1 VGHTKNIHTE
11 LAVIGGGPAG
21 ICAAISAAHLGISTI
36 LVGNRPVLGGNSSSE
51 IRVWTR
57 GATGAGN
64 LYAEEMGVWGRLK
77 LENLYRNPDANPVFW
92 DEILLDAVL
101 REKKIELY
109 LNTDAVALSMNEGQ
123 ITRVTA
129 YQQGTEEVLSICA
142 AYYIDATGDG
152 SIAAK
157 AGIPWYMGEERLTSG
172 DSHPLGDPGIMG
184 NSILYYTRRED
195 HPVRFVPPDYAYSM
209 DEIQRMLDQ
218 GGRIIN
224 ETSSGSDCW
233 WFEYG
238 GTLDTIRDAQTI
250 AVELKRLVLGVWN
263 YIKNSGRFH
272 ADCYTLEWLG
282 SLPGKR
288 ESRRMEAAYRLRDVD
303 LLENS
308 RFPDGAF
315 YGGWYMDFHPAGGI
329 RDSQK
334 ANCIQIPVHVYQIP
348 LRCLY
353 HPSVPNLLFA
363 GRIIGTEREA
373 FVSSRIMNT
382 CALSGQAA
390 GTLASACLSRGR
402 PPAELDGEDIEH
414 IRQTLLRED
423 MFIPGV
429 KAADPLNMTAPAR
442 ISASSWHTGGAVPSG
457 TWMAISGSAF
467 LVFPGLGGRRLRV
480 KVRADRILSLTG
492 ELFSDMLPSRL
503 LRGRSEG
510 RFQWDLFPGET
521 DLELIVPEAC
531 EGRFCTLLLADAEGA
546 SLALAKGD
554 RTGFLCGRVEE
565 PVYRPPM
572 AAYSP
577 DAGKALYGPA
587 QLCNG
592 YSRPWGGPNQWRAA
606 DEDGAPWIRLDW
618 EEPIRAKELRLC
630 FDPDLSAELPSSR
643 TRQWEAG
650 HHFAPRAGMPGQLV
664 KSFRIEALKET
675 GEWIPLRQEGNNY
688 QRMVVIPLPEEQ
700 SVVALRIQLDGTWG
714 GESPAVYEIRVI
726 RR

>member
-1 VGHTKNIHTE
+1 MKHIHTE

-21 ICAAISAAHLGISTI
+21 ICAAISAARLGISTVLI
-36 LVGNRPVLGGNSSSE
+36 GNRPVLGGNSSSE

-64 LYAEEMGVWGRLK
+64 LFAEEMGVWGRLK
-77 LENLYRNPDANPVFW
+77 LENLYKNPDANPVFW

-101 REKKIELY
+101 AERKITLY
-109 LNTDAVALSMNEGQ
+109 LNADAAALSMDNGQ
-123 ITRVTA
+123 ISQITA
-129 YQQGTEEVLSICA
+129 YQQGTEAVLSIRA

-157 AGIPWYMGEERLTSG
+157 AGIPWYMGETRLTYG
-172 DSHPLGDPGIMG
+172 ESHPTGDRGIMG
-184 NSILYYTRRED
+184 NSILYYTRKED
-195 HPVRFVPPDYAYSM
+195 HPVRFVPPEYAYSM
-209 DEIQRMLDQ
+209 DEIQKMLDQ

-238 GTLDTIRDAQTI
+238 GTRDTIRDAQTI
-250 AVELKRLVLGVWN
+250 AFELKRLVLGVWN

-288 ESRRMEAAYRLRDVD
+288 ESRRMEAAYRLRDAD
-303 LLENS
+303 LLENTQ
-308 RFPDGAF
+308 FPDGAF

-329 RDSQK
+329 WDSQK
-334 ANCIQIPVHVYQIP
+334 ASCVQIPVHVYQIP

-390 GTLASACLSRGR
+390 GTLAAECLSRGC
-402 PPAELDGEDIEH
+402 PPAGLDTESVERV
-414 IRQTLLRED
+414 RQTLLRED

-429 KAADPLNMTAPAR
+429 KAADQLDLAPLAR
-442 ISASSWHTGGAVPSG
+442 VSASSWHSGGAAPAG
-457 TWMAISGSAF
+457 TWLAIDGGAF
-467 LVFPGLGGRRLRV
+467 VVFPGLGGRRLQLT
-480 KVRADRILSLTG
+480 VRAERELRLTG

-503 LRGRSEG
+503 LRGRPEG
-510 RFQWDLFPGET
+510 RFQWELLPGET
-521 DLELIVPEAC
+521 DIELTVPGGC
-531 EGRFCTLLLADAEGA
+531 EGRFCTLFLADCEGA
-546 SLALAKGD
+546 FLALAKGA
-554 RTGFLCGRVEE
+554 RTGFLCGRAEE

-572 AAYSP
+572 AAYPP
-577 DAGKALYGPA
+577 DAGEALYGPA
-587 QLCNG
+587 RIYSGC
-592 YSRPWGGPNQWRAA
+592 SRPWGGPNQWRAA
-606 DEDGAPWIRLDW
+606 EEDASPWIRMDW
-618 EEPIRAKELRLC
+618 DEPVRAKELRLY

-643 TRQWEAG
+643 ARQWEAS
-650 HHFAPRAGMPGQLV
+650 HFFAPREGMPGQLV
-664 KSFRIEALKET
+664 KSFRVEMLEEAGT
-675 GEWIPLRQEGNNY
+675 WIPLWQDGNSY
-688 QRMVVIPLPEEQ
+688 QRMAAVPLPEER
-700 SVVALRIQLDGTWG
+700 SFTALRIQLDGTWG